1 LYLDPNITVP
11 QGATQ
16 YSVSPTGEVT
26 VVLPN
31 TIDPQVIGTVTLTR
45 FINPPGLLAI
55 GRNLFQESAA
65 SGSPETGN
73 PAENGFGVVRGGTL
87 EKANVE
93 VVTELVNLI
102 VAQRAYEM
110 NSKSIKTSDEMM
122 RTAND
127 IVR

>member
-1 LYLDPNITVP
+1 M
-11 QGATQ
+11 
-16 YSVSPTGEVT
+16 TGVQT
-26 VVLPN
+26 CALP
-31 TIDPQVIGTVTLTR
+31 IC

-65 SGSPETGN
+65 SGSPEIGN
-73 PAENGFGVVRGGTL
+73 PAQSGFGNIRGGAL